1 MIDTLVTPA
10 IQTKHLL
17 ATASPQRHPS
27 FPKTS
32 LVLEP
37 KETSPILPVPHSP
50 STSSYI
56 SYF

>member
-1 MIDTLVTPA
+1 HTRNS
-10 IQTKHLL
+10 TKHLL
-17 ATASPQRHPS
+17 ATASPQRYPS

-37 KETSPILPVPHSP
+37 KETSPILLEPHSP